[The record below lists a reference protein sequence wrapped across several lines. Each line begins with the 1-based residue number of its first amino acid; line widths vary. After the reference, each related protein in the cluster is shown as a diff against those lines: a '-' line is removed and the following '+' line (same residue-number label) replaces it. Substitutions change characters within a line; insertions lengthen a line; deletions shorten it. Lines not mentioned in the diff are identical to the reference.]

1 MDTVRYCIHPPERI
15 RMTATPPTDSTE
27 PLLLNRFI
35 PFRLSVLSNQ
45 VSRAV
50 ARIYARRFRLKLPEW
65 RVLAILGVHHEL
77 TASQICEITA
87 MDKVA
92 ISRAVTRLIAMGR
105 VTSIIDPADARRA
118 LLSLTAEGLDI
129 YQRIVPMARAVEARL
144 LEQLT
149 ESERALLHDLFD
161 RLGASARELDR

>member
-1 MDTVRYCIHPPERI
+1 
-15 RMTATPPTDSTE
+15 MTAPHPVETTE
-27 PLLLNRFI
+27 PLLLNKFF

-65 RVLAILGVHHEL
+65 RVLAILGVHSDL

-105 VTSIIDPADARRA
+105 VASAIDPADARRA
-118 LLSLTAEGLDI
+118 LLSLTADGMDI
-129 YQRIVPMARAVEARL
+129 YRRIVPMARAVEARL

-149 ESERALLHDLFD
+149 DAERTMLHELFD
-161 RLGASARELDR
+161 RLGASAKELDR

>member
-1 MDTVRYCIHPPERI
+1 
-15 RMTATPPTDSTE
+15 MTAPHPVEVDE
-27 PLLLNRFI
+27 PLLLNKFF

-65 RVLAILGVHHEL
+65 RVLAILGVHSDL
-77 TASQICEITA
+77 TASQICDITA

-105 VTSIIDPADARRA
+105 VTSAIDPADARRA
-118 LLSLTAEGLDI
+118 LLSLTSEGLEI
-129 YQRIVPMARAVEARL
+129 YRRIVPMARAVEARL

-149 ESERALLHDLFD
+149 ESERTMLHELFD
-161 RLGASARELDR
+161 RLGTSAKELDR